1 MGCMDFRVHEF
12 YELKS
17 EIRCG
22 LCCCSCTSFVLFI
35 LFIISFQQVDR
46 LNAGLLR
53 NGLTGEVN
61 LESSYEP
68 GRYFVG
74 FWNEFLQ
81 FPTTLNTIEFADEAV
96 EAGVQ
101 KLGKL
106 RSRDKDGK
114 QIWLDVSVQ
123 YKIKKELL
131 PDIYR
136 DMTKLYED
144 VYISELRGALQ
155 RITNDFAIDEAWK
168 NYASVQ
174 TRMHNICKE
183 VLAPRYA
190 DCWGLQLW
198 GIRLQAEYEN
208 QLVRTQVRKQAEQTA
223 VARQVQTEYRQKTE
237 VLLAE
242 YVANVTVIEQKGQA
256 DRQRIERDAVS
267 SARSALVTA
276 QGDVYKLVRDLVMI
290 NATDSQAEQV
300 MTGSQL
306 AQYQRILMLKGK
318 ASSNFEFMH

>member
-1 MGCMDFRVHEF
+1 
-12 YELKS
+12 
-17 EIRCG
+17 
-22 LCCCSCTSFVLFI
+22 
-35 LFIISFQQVDR
+35 
-46 LNAGLLR
+46 
-53 NGLTGEVN
+53 